1 MRPVSRKTTSAP
13 CRLPLLIGGGHTPIR
28 NMDFLSEL
36 LLRLVFLPI
45 EALLEWVLE
54 SAFKRYLKLAAG
66 LIGLF
71 TLLFL
76 ALARRHFG
84 TLVWY
89 AWLLAPMAA
98 MLCALPLIGIWHVV
112 GRLCFRPHPSAQP
125 PKQGKRRKR

>member
-1 MRPVSRKTTSAP
+1 
-13 CRLPLLIGGGHTPIR
+13 
-28 NMDFLSEL
+28 MDFLFEL

-54 SAFKRYLKLAAG
+54 SAFKRYPKLAVG

-84 TLVWY
+84 TLAWY

-112 GRLCFRPHPSAQP
+112 GRLCFRPHPPAQP

>member
-1 MRPVSRKTTSAP
+1 MPPSP
-13 CRLPLLIGGGHTPIR
+13 CLSGAATPHHR
-28 NMDFLSEL
+28 NMDFLFEL
-36 LLRLVFLPI
+36 LLRLVFFPI

-54 SAFKRYLKLAAG
+54 SAFKRYPKLAVG

-112 GRLCFRPHPSAQP
+112 GRLCFQSNPPAQP
-125 PKQGKRRKR
+125 PKQGKRHRR

>member
-1 MRPVSRKTTSAP
+1 
-13 CRLPLLIGGGHTPIR
+13 
-28 NMDFLSEL
+28 MDFLFEL

-54 SAFKRYLKLAAG
+54 SAFKQYPKLAVG

-76 ALARRHFG
+76 ALTRRHFG

-89 AWLLAPMAA
+89 AWLLVPIAA
-98 MLCALPLIGIWHVV
+98 MLLALPIICLWHAINYV
-112 GRLCFRPHPSAQP
+112 RLRHTP
-125 PKQGKRRKR
+125 PVATPKAGKRRKR

>member
-1 MRPVSRKTTSAP
+1 
-13 CRLPLLIGGGHTPIR
+13 
-28 NMDFLSEL
+28 MDFLFEL

-54 SAFKRYLKLAAG
+54 SAFKRYPKLTVG

-76 ALARRHFG
+76 TLARRHFG

-89 AWLLAPMAA
+89 AWLLVPIAA
-98 MLCALPLIGIWHVV
+98 MLLALPIICLWYAVSCV
-112 GRLCFRPHPSAQP
+112 RLRHTP
-125 PKQGKRRKR
+125 PIAIPKTGKRRKR

>member
-1 MRPVSRKTTSAP
+1 
-13 CRLPLLIGGGHTPIR
+13 
-28 NMDFLSEL
+28 MDFLSEL
-36 LLRLVFLPI
+36 LIRLVFLPI

-54 SAFKRYLKLAAG
+54 SAFKRYPKLAVG

-76 ALARRHFG
+76 ALAWRHFG

-98 MLCALPLIGIWHVV
+98 MLCALPLIGIRQVV
-112 GRLCFRPHPSAQP
+112 RRLCFQSNPPAQP
-125 PKQGKRRKR
+125 PKQGKRRRR

>member
-1 MRPVSRKTTSAP
+1 MPPSP
-13 CRLPLLIGGGHTPIR
+13 CLSGAATPHPR
-28 NMDFLSEL
+28 NMDFLFEL

-54 SAFKRYLKLAAG
+54 SAFKRYPKLAVG

-84 TLVWY
+84 TLAWY
-89 AWLLAPMAA
+89 AWLLAPIAA

-112 GRLCFRPHPSAQP
+112 GRLCFRPHPLAQP
-125 PKQGKRRKR
+125 PKQGKRRRR

>member
-1 MRPVSRKTTSAP
+1 
-13 CRLPLLIGGGHTPIR
+13 
-28 NMDFLSEL
+28 MDFLFEL

-54 SAFKRYLKLAAG
+54 SAFKRYPKLTVG

-89 AWLLAPMAA
+89 AWLLAPIAA
-98 MLCALPLIGIWHVV
+98 MLCAVPLIGIRHVV
-112 GRLCFRPHPSAQP
+112 GRLCFQSNPPAQQ
-125 PKQGKRRKR
+125 PKQGKRRRR